1 MINDTL
7 LIELITEE
15 LPPLSQKELG
25 EHFGKNIYESLIHNQ
40 LTSASEYQTFSTP
53 RRLGVKIFN
62 VASEGLAE
70 KKLIKLMPKKIGLD
84 SEGNAQQALNKKLE
98 SIGEAT
104 GETASLAVPGVNVI
118 ENIAQVDPMGAC
130 LLTLLSKPRPSNIF
144 DNSLRCSI
152 PITQIEE

>member
-40 LTSASEYQTFSTP
+40 LTSASEYETFSTP

-98 SIGEAT
+98 SIGEA
-104 GETASLAVPGVNVI
+104 SSFSKIIVRDDDLYI
-118 ENIAQVDPMGAC
+118 EKNIVGKKLYEIKC
-130 LLTLLSKPRPSNIF
+130 RLTCYDRDVKL
-144 DNSLRCSI
+144 C
-152 PITQIEE
+152 